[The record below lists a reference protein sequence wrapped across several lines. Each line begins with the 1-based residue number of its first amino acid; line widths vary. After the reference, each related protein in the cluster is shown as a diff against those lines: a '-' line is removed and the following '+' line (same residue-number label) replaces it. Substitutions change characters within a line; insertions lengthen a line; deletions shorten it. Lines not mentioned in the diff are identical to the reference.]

1 MINIT
6 LVDKGDYIVVNGESE
21 TGPTGRSY
29 QASIHV
35 DKKDIEK
42 AKSLVKKSIVKK
54 SIIDNKRK
62 RRFNIINK
70 IP

>member
-1 MINIT
+1 MA
-6 LVDKGDYIVVNGESE
+6 YILKIKL
-21 TGPTGRSY
+21 T
-29 QASIHV
+29 

-62 RRFNIINK
+62 RRINIINK